1 MAEINLQTMNNAK
14 SGTCVDL
21 CEDAQIATRKGIAY
35 RKDRTFYTDN
45 GSLTRIAVLYK
56 GTCEKYDIVNTCA
69 TRLPSNLMGSCV
81 FYSSGTSTRVPLG

>member
-1 MAEINLQTMNNAK
+1 MQK

-21 CEDAQIATRKGIAY
+21 CADAQIATRKGIAY
-35 RKDRTFYTDN
+35 RKDRTFHTDN

-56 GTCEKYDIVNTCA
+56 GTCEKHDIVNTCA